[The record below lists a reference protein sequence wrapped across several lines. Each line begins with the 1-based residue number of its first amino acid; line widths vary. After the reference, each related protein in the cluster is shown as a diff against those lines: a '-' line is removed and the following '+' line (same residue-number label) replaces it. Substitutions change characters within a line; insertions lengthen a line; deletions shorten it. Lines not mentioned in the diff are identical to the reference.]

1 MGRVGRLDL
10 RVLLHTGR
18 PAARDQFPFR
28 RRRRLLDPQLEFL
41 GRLDEQI
48 KIRGFRIEPAEIE
61 AMLSQYPAVGAA
73 VVVAREDSGA
83 EVCLVAYLVSQSQGA
98 PLNFADIRRFLQQH
112 LPMPMVPTA
121 FVQLTTLPLLPSG
134 KVDRKALPPPDMPV
148 MTYQAPRTPVETQ
161 LVELWSQVLQRE
173 RVGIH
178 DDFFQLGGHSLLATQ
193 LLSRLRDM
201 FAIELP
207 LRELFEQPTIAGLAP
222 LVEQY
227 RAVASR
233 DPQSRIPRG
242 IEETE
247 QLLADLNALP
257 EAQVDA
263 LLHALLAAEEG
274 DP

>member
-1 MGRVGRLDL
+1 
-10 RVLLHTGR
+10 
-18 PAARDQFPFR
+18 
-28 RRRRLLDPQLEFL
+28 
-41 GRLDEQI
+41 
-48 KIRGFRIEPAEIE
+48 
-61 AMLSQYPAVGAA
+61 
-73 VVVAREDSGA
+73 
-83 EVCLVAYLVSQSQGA
+83 
-98 PLNFADIRRFLQQH
+98 
-112 LPMPMVPTA
+112 MVPTA

-134 KVDRKALPPPDMPV
+134 KVDRKALPSPDMPV
-148 MTYQAPRTPVETQ
+148 MTYQAPRTPVENQ

-227 RAVASR
+227 RAATPP
-233 DPQSRIPRG
+233 DPRSIIPH
-242 IEETE
+242 ELDETA

-263 LLHALLAAEEG
+263 LLHTLLAAEEG